1 MILKVLL
8 PTKILV
14 DQEVT
19 KVTAE
24 AENGSFGILPRHVD
38 FVTILIPGLLSFETE
53 EEEEFLA
60 VAEGVLVKRGSEVI
74 VSVRNAVRGKNLGEL
89 RTAVEEQFRTL
100 DEQEKKTRT
109 VIAKFEA
116 DFARRFLELEERS

>member
-1 MILKVLL
+1 MKLKVLL
-8 PTKILV
+8 PTNILV

-24 AENGSFGILPRHVD
+24 AKNGSFGILPRHVD
-38 FVTILIPGLLSFETE
+38 FVTILIPGLFSFETE
-53 EEEEFLA
+53 EGEEFLA
-60 VAEGVLVKRGSEVI
+60 VAEGVLVKRGTEVI

-89 RTAVEEQFRTL
+89 RTAVEEQFKTL
-100 DEQEKKTRT
+100 DDQEKKTRT

-116 DFARRFLELEERS
+116 DFARRFLELEGSS